1 MAEGSIPMSP
11 PPRRVPRA
19 KRTFDLAATVLAAP
33 LWVPV
38 CLLAAMAL
46 LITEGRPVF
55 YRSRRRVHGDSVQ
68 PVFKFRTMVRNAEQV
83 LNRDTV
89 PVTNTCFLNIPAE
102 HPVYTAVGRRIERW
116 ALTELPQLVHVL
128 AGTMSLIGN
137 RPLPVNVVKA
147 LLQRYPYAEDRFLAP
162 GGLTGPVQLI
172 GRDFISDE
180 DRLGLEIDY
189 CLLTTLRYSVR
200 IDLAVLLA
208 TVLVALRVRAPF
220 SVDEV
225 RAMLHRAAA
234 PRRLLAPGAED
245 RRRSGARFELGSACT
260 LGGVELGMELRE
272 ISYRGLGVIF
282 DSPVKVGEWVNLP
295 CSSGGQLRACV
306 RWLRLRPDGRFEG
319 GLSLAPVQH
328 GAASLLKLLDKP
340 EESAR
345 IATDSPAEPEGAEP
359 GLPLPR

>member
-1 MAEGSIPMSP
+1 MPESPDPTSP
-11 PPRRVPRA
+11 PPRRVPRT
-19 KRTFDLAATVLAAP
+19 KRAFDLAITVLAAP

-38 CLLAAMAL
+38 CLVAALAL

-55 YRSRRRVHGDSVQ
+55 YKSRRRLHGDSVR
-68 PVFKFRTMVRNAEQV
+68 PIVKFRTMVRNAEQV

-89 PVTNTCFLNIPAE
+89 PVTDTCFLNIPSE

-147 LLQRYPYAEDRFLAP
+147 LVQRHPYAEDRFLAP

-208 TVLVALRVRAPF
+208 TVLVALRVRAPY

-234 PRRLLAPGAED
+234 PRRSLAPVAED
-245 RRRSGARFELGSACT
+245 RRRSGARFELANACSRGRPNQG
-260 LGGVELGMELRE
+260 LELRE
-272 ISYRGLGVIF
+272 ISYRGLGVVL
-282 DSPVKVGEWVNLP
+282 DSPMQVGDWVSLP
-295 CSSGGQLRACV
+295 SSSGGQIRASV
-306 RWLRLRPDGRFEG
+306 RWLRPRPDGRYEA
-319 GLSLAPVQH
+319 GLSLAPARH
-328 GAASLLKLLDKP
+328 GAANLLKLLDEP
-340 EESAR
+340 EEAAHTASDHLAV
-345 IATDSPAEPEGAEP
+345 SEGPES
-359 GLPLPR
+359 GLPQLR